1 MVVRSSYNTPNEEPR
16 KEYRPRDCDFQTE
29 PSTNDADA
37 AVFSLND
44 WDEWFAQCVCVRVT
58 LTAC

>member
-44 WDEWFAQCVCVRVT
+44 WDEWFA
-58 LTAC
+58 